1 MYELTANDH
10 ETSTFP
16 NELVEDVKRIER
28 CEDKQ
33 QILNDLVDKAV
44 RRCRN
49 GKQLGFPVEVKR
61 QNFCLAKKGEGRKNN
76 LLHPAAQHSRIVL
89 GWLDQQEVNIQELSL
104 VFMEFY

>member
-1 MYELTANDH
+1 MSVDGEIHQIYRRRDRWGDMYELTANDH

-49 GKQLGFPVEVKR
+49 GK
-61 QNFCLAKKGEGRKNN
+61 
-76 LLHPAAQHSRIVL
+76 
-89 GWLDQQEVNIQELSL
+89 
-104 VFMEFY
+104 